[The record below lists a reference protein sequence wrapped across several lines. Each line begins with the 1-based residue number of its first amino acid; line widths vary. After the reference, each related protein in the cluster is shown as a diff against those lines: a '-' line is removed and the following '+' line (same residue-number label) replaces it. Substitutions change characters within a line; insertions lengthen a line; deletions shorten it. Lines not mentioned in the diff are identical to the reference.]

1 MKKVFTRLDEPDF
14 HVKLNL
20 YGLIF
25 WICMVPITIVFLRES
40 IVFIVFMSIYALIVG
55 HLSGWSAAR
64 AEVETQGQTESIDK
78 TLELVKEDV
87 GEVDEG
93 VENVEEG
100 VDTLKER
107 ML

>member
-1 MKKVFTRLDEPDF
+1 
-14 HVKLNL
+14 
-20 YGLIF
+20 
-25 WICMVPITIVFLRES
+25 MVPVTIIWLRES

-64 AEVETQGQTESIDK
+64 AEVETRGQTENIEE

-93 VENVEEG
+93 VENVEED
-100 VDTLKER
+100 VDTIKDR
-107 ML
+107 VV